1 MASRAAPLILIA
13 LLVSAMAGGC
23 SPADPAE
30 RLEQARRLR
39 IEGEPGRAAI
49 ILQDLIRDRPKDFS
63 LNYELA
69 AALHEGGHD
78 IDALM
83 PIAAAIDA
91 DPDSVDAR
99 HLRAAIL
106 VALNR
111 DEEALALLRRIVVAA
126 PRRPG
131 VHRLM
136 GTVHARAGG
145 FERAV
150 NQFEK
155 ELAIN
160 PADAETLTELG
171 VFYLRAGR
179 IEDAASRLE
188 RAVTAAPDLSR
199 AHQFL
204 AEVLF
209 RQGRSP
215 EGLAAQRR
223 AVDLAPE
230 EISLVA
236 DHARAL
242 YNYGRAAESRRLLD
256 EALARHTPEPL
267 LLMEVARQAVDRM
280 DFEMAIEHYKQ
291 VAAIAPG
298 LAEPILEMGKV
309 YQSMGRSEE
318 ARKMFMKANRLAP
331 SDAYSW
337 YYLGALD
344 AQAGNLDEA
353 VRQFRKSLELDRY
366 NPKAHYA
373 LGRALLRLGQRE
385 EAEAEMTRH
394 AEILRILRERKGAQ
408 SGVATME

>member
-1 MASRAAPLILIA
+1 MEMASRAAPLILIA
-13 LLVSAMAGGC
+13 LLVAAMAGGC
-23 SPADPAE
+23 SPADPAK

-49 ILQDLIRDRPKDFS
+49 ILGELVRDRPKDYS

-69 AALHEGGHD
+69 AALHEDDHD
-78 IDALM
+78 LDALT
-83 PIAAAIDA
+83 PIAAAINA
-91 DPDSVDAR
+91 DPNSVDAR

-106 VALNR
+106 VDLNR
-111 DEEALALLRRIVVAA
+111 DKEALGLLRRIVVAA

-155 ELAIN
+155 ELIVN

-188 RAVTAAPDLSR
+188 RAVTASPDLSR
-199 AHQFL
+199 AHRFL
-204 AEVLF
+204 AEVRF
-209 RQGRSP
+209 RQDRKS
-215 EGLAAQRR
+215 EGLDAQRR

-230 EISLVA
+230 NISLFA
-236 DHARAL
+236 DHVRAL
-242 YNYGRAAESRRLLD
+242 YSYGRPVDSRRLLD
-256 EALARHTPEPL
+256 EALARGDPEPL
-267 LLMEVARQAVDRM
+267 LLTEAARQEVDRL
-280 DFEMAIEHYKQ
+280 DFEAAIGHLEQ

-298 LAEPILEMGKV
+298 LADPFFERGKIF
-309 YQSMGRSEE
+309 QRLGRNDE
-318 ARKMFMKANRLAP
+318 ARKMFMKANRLSP
-331 SDAYSW
+331 SDPYTW
-337 YYLGALD
+337 YYLGALAAD
-344 AQAGNLDEA
+344 EDHLDEA
-353 VRQFRKSLELDRY
+353 VRQFRKSLELDPY

-373 LGRALLRLGQRE
+373 LGRALMRLGRRE
-385 EAEAEMTRH
+385 EAETELARH
-394 AEILRILRERKGAQ
+394 AEILRIVRKRKQG
-408 SGVATME
+408 GIATME